1 MNLKKNA
8 SDCKGTRRP
17 SRMRGGRCLV
27 VLLLLGSLGA
37 CGGKTLPPPQ
47 WEFERDAVKIAV
59 TADPELNLMDQ
70 APHTLFLCIYQLKT
84 PTAFNRLAADTAGL
98 YELLECELF
107 DSSVAT
113 SRRLFVHPGR
123 YKELVIDRAAG
134 VRHIAVVAGYYTI
147 EKERIVRIFDIP
159 VVIEKKGFFG
169 GKKTQKAGNLE
180 IELTLGPK
188 QILSAKGN

>member
-1 MNLKKNA
+1 M
-8 SDCKGTRRP
+8 C
-17 SRMRGGRCLV
+17 GGRCLV
-27 VLLLLGSLGA
+27 VLLLIGSLGA
-37 CGGKTLPPPQ
+37 CGGKALPPPQ
-47 WEFERDAVKIAV
+47 WAFEREAVKLDI
-59 TADPELNLMDQ
+59 TADPQLNLMDQ

-84 PTAFNRLAADTAGL
+84 PTAFKRLAADTAGL

-123 YKELVIDRAAG
+123 DQELLIDRAAG

-147 EKERIVRIFDIP
+147 EKERIVRMFDIP
-159 VVIEKKGFFG
+159 VVIEKKGFFNQR
-169 GKKTQKAGNLE
+169 KTQKAGNLS